1 MTVIEP
7 TPTLGGSARAHRGGT
22 SPRTSSYQ
30 DFDSGLAVR
39 TVESAGHTR
48 AAVAG
53 ELDLATAPT
62 AGDILTDCLVLSPA
76 GLDVD
81 LGDVAF
87 FDCAGLNMLLRLRAR
102 ALDLGVE
109 LAISA
114 LSPSVARVLDLSGTR
129 ELFASPTRTCE
140 ARVVRPARPA

>member
-1 MTVIEP
+1 
-7 TPTLGGSARAHRGGT
+7 
-22 SPRTSSYQ
+22 
-30 DFDSGLAVR
+30 VR
-39 TVESAGHTR
+39 TVESAGRTR
-48 AAVAG
+48 AVITG

-62 AGDILTDCLVLSPA
+62 AGAILTDCLVLSPA

-109 LAISA
+109 LTVSA
-114 LSPSVARVLDLSGTR
+114 LAPSVARVLDLSGTR
-129 ELFASPTRTCE
+129 ALFASPVRTCE